1 MFQKIANA
9 LSVEVEGTDLTKAT
23 KLEFYVRQGC
33 SFFQYHG
40 TDEVSVADLLA
51 LSTGSGAY
59 EVDETHLLVKI
70 PYADAMRLQASTVR
84 LQLALTDGDGNPMAA
99 EIVQTDAKKFLK
111 EAGYD

>member
-1 MFQKIANA
+1 VFQKIANA
-9 LSVEVEGTDLTKAT
+9 LSVEVDGTDLTKAT
-23 KLEFYVRQGC
+23 KIEFYVRQGC
-33 SFFQYHG
+33 SFFQYEP
-40 TDEVSVADLLA
+40 TV
-51 LSTGSGAY
+51 
-59 EVDETHLLVKI
+59 VDETHLLVKI

>member
-9 LSVEVEGTDLTKAT
+9 LSVEVDGTDLTKAT

-33 SFFQYHG
+33 SFFQYEP
-40 TDEVSVADLLA
+40 TV
-51 LSTGSGAY
+51 
-59 EVDETHLLVKI
+59 VDETHL
-70 PYADAMRLQASTVR
+70 YADAMRLQASTVR

>member
-9 LSVEVEGTDLTKAT
+9 LSVEVEGTDLTKASN
-23 KLEFYVRQGC
+23 LEFYVKQAC
-33 SFFQYHG
+33 QFFQY
-40 TDEVSVADLLA
+40 TPVV
-51 LSTGSGAY
+51 
-59 EVDETHLLVKI
+59 VDETHLLVKI

>member
-1 MFQKIANA
+1 MN
-9 LSVEVEGTDLTKAT
+9 
-23 KLEFYVRQGC
+23 
-33 SFFQYHG
+33 
-40 TDEVSVADLLA
+40 
-51 LSTGSGAY
+51 
-59 EVDETHLLVKI
+59 LLVKI

>member
-23 KLEFYVRQGC
+23 KIEFYVRQGC
-33 SFFQYHG
+33 SFFQYEP
-40 TDEVSVADLLA
+40 TV
-51 LSTGSGAY
+51 
-59 EVDETHLLVKI
+59 VDETHLLVKI

-84 LQLALTDGDGNPMAA
+84 LQLALTDADGNPQAA
-99 EIVQTDAKKFLK
+99 DIVSTPVKDLLK